1 MPPFLAQAIQ
11 FDLTTMVAGA
21 GAGGMALI
29 VWLSRTRIEKA
40 ESALQ
45 TALSEVNECKIA
57 RGRIETQLQHH
68 GDRLKRLERD
78 G

>member
-1 MPPFLAQAIQ
+1 MPLFLAQAIQ
-11 FDLTTMVAGA
+11 FDLTTMLTAA

-45 TALSEVNECKIA
+45 LALTEVNECKIA

-78 G
+78 E